1 MDGDRRPF
9 DVLFRHFLGGFLDND
24 VIAPAGDLHGPLSKA
39 VAMLA
44 LVGFLYPFKLLVT
57 YGRPFWD
64 YGVLD
69 AVSWNDKSTFVLIS
83 LVVTG
88 LLTVIEWDAL
98 RLDRRDCLALAAL
111 PIRAATILRAK
122 LAALGTFLLALSVP
136 LTLLGG
142 LTFPIIMHAGWRSG
156 VTLAARTM
164 AGHVVATLAAA
175 WFAFFAL
182 LAVQSL
188 LQCLPSRRL
197 ARGLAAGFQGAATLG
212 LVVALLVL
220 PFIASSTAALKQA
233 STGGG
238 GFAPQMWFVGMY
250 QVIAGQGDADW
261 ARLAARAWLALLL
274 SALAGAGASLLA
286 YRRALGSALE
296 HVEPAG
302 GGWSPAVHLTG
313 LVSRLIARDPAARGF
328 FSFSVLTI
336 LRSPWHRLV
345 IAVSAGVA
353 LALAMVTL
361 DAATMAHDGLGR
373 VPMRVSHALA
383 MQWVA
388 IAIVLAGVRVAAAVP
403 AELRASWVLRMLETD
418 RPGRWMAGFRSA
430 VFVSLVAPALALM
443 AVAMAW
449 QYGWHTI
456 WTLGLATIGFALM
469 TFEVLFLGFGRVP
482 FACPA
487 EQEMG
492 DARIRGPLIIA
503 LFTILVV
510 PVAELVTLALR
521 SWAGT
526 GVLLTA
532 GAAAIALLR
541 WRGNLAM
548 TRGGGLAFEPEYRGT
563 QALGIQS

>member
-1 MDGDRRPF
+1 MIGARRPF
-9 DVLFRHFLGGFLDND
+9 GVLFRHFLGAFVDND

-44 LVGFLYPFKLLVT
+44 LVGLLYPFKLLGT

-64 YGVLD
+64 YAALD

-83 LVVTG
+83 LVLTG

-98 RLDRRDCLALAAL
+98 RLDRRDSLALGAL

-122 LAALGTFLLALSVP
+122 LAALGTFLLALSIP

-156 VTLAARTM
+156 VRLAAATM

-175 WFAFFAL
+175 WFAFFTL
-182 LAVQSL
+182 LAAQSL
-188 LQCLPSRRL
+188 LQCLPGRRL
-197 ARGLAAGFQGAATLG
+197 AGRLAAVVQLAATLG
-212 LVVALLVL
+212 LVVVLLVL
-220 PFIASSTAALKQA
+220 PFIASKTAALKQA
-233 STGGG
+233 SAGAGGL
-238 GFAPQMWFVGMY
+238 APQMWFVGMY
-250 QVIAGQGDADW
+250 QVTAGQGDADW
-261 ARLAARAWLALLL
+261 ARLAARGWLALLV

-286 YRRALGSALE
+286 YRRALGSTLE
-296 HVEPAG
+296 NVETAA
-302 GGWSPAVHLTG
+302 GGWSPVIRLTG
-313 LVSRLIARDPAARGF
+313 LVSRVIARDPAERGF

-345 IAVSAGVA
+345 MAACVGVA

-361 DAATMAHDGLGR
+361 DAATLTRDGVGR
-373 VPMRVSHALA
+373 VPMRVSHTLA
-383 MQWVA
+383 MQWVVL
-388 IAIVLAGVRVAAAVP
+388 AIVLAGVRVAAAVP

-418 RPGRWMAGFRSA
+418 QPRRWMAGFRSA
-430 VFVSLVAPALALM
+430 VFVSLVAPAVALM

-456 WTLGLATIGFALM
+456 WTLSLAACLFAGAA
-469 TFEVLFLGFGRVP
+469 FEVLFLGFGRVP

-492 DARIRGPLIIA
+492 DARIRGPLMVA

-510 PVAELVTLALR
+510 PAAELITLGLR
-521 SWAGT
+521 TGAGT
-526 GVLLTA
+526 AVVLASGL
-532 GAAAIALLR
+532 AAIALLR
-541 WRGNLAM
+541 WRGQVAM
-548 TRGGGLAFEPEYRGT
+548 ASAGGLSFEPEYRGT
-563 QALGIQS
+563 QALDIQP